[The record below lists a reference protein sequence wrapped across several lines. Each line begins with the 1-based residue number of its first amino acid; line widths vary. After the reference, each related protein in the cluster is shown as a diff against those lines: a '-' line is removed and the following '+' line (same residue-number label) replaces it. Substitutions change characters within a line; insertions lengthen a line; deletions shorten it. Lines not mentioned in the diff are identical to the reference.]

1 MLLGCSLTAR
11 AQVNT
16 SDSHFIAISEESA
29 SL

>member
-11 AQVNT
+11 AQVNAADT
-16 SDSHFIAISEESA
+16 HFIAISEESA